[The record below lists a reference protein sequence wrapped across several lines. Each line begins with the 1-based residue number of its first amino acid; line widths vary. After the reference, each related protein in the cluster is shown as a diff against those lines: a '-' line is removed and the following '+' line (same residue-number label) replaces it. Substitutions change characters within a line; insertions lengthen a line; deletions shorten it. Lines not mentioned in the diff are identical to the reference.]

1 MRRLIPL
8 VTAALVLLHA
18 APVFAGPGISY
29 GPPEVMKQRWVTIAP
44 HVYLVTTY
52 WRPVY
57 KNNIYQYHE
66 KLPDETSAD
75 ACYAFWGDPY
85 PDPATPPQWGADGHL
100 YLIQTYSQ
108 KLYHRNNAYG
118 TFVVETSQ
126 NPALTK
132 RTDVTPEYVLVNL
145 AKAPV
150 KVPVSPDGPRDLL
163 QAARNV
169 TNATDFDDYRS
180 QITTNTYQDDIA
192 VATQKGLIQGR
203 YDANSRYYDPN
214 SLITV
219 GEMANILA
227 RNFGAA
233 PDAKG
238 NEALAYLRSLGVA
251 LAKDPNAPLDVATL
265 KSMAQGL
272 AERKGL
278 VDLQVLNDAL
288 NGTLVTDLNGG
299 ITRGHAVQIAEPAT
313 PPTTATS
320 DQTANKD
327 TTTSSTTSAG
337 PAASSQTGQTATGSS
352 GNRSSAGGQQ
362 AASHNPPVPPPPV
375 IPPGA
380 DFTLAASLNPAA
392 VGPGEPSLLTA
403 TTSLPANRVVAVFW
417 DGRTI
422 ELTFDGA
429 RWRASITAPQ
439 ETSDTTLSLQVEAY
453 RGTLKKTL
461 TLGLSVLGPWQEMW
475 RFVLS
480 D

>member
-8 VTAALVLLHA
+8 VTAALVLLRA
-18 APVFAGPGISY
+18 APVFAGPGLSY
-29 GPPEVMKQRWVTIAP
+29 GPPEVMKQRWVTKAP

-57 KNNIYQYHE
+57 KNNVYQYHE

-118 TFVVETSQ
+118 TFVVETRQ

-145 AKAPV
+145 AKTPV
-150 KVPVSPDGPRDLL
+150 KVPVQPDGPRDLL

-180 QITTNTYQDDIA
+180 QITTNTYKDDIA
-192 VATQKGLIQGR
+192 VATQKGIIQGR

-227 RNFGAA
+227 RNFGAS

-238 NEALAYLRSLGVA
+238 NEAVAYLRSLGITLTA
-251 LAKDPNAPLDVATL
+251 NPNAPLDAVTL
-265 KSMAQGL
+265 QSMATGL
-272 AERKGL
+272 AKRKGL
-278 VDLQVLNDAL
+278 LDLQVLNDAL

-299 ITRGHAVQIAEPAT
+299 ITRGHAVQIAPAKPAIAAAPDPAT
-313 PPTTATS
+313 TKDPTTS
-320 DQTANKD
+320 
-327 TTTSSTTSAG
+327 TSSAAG
-337 PAASSQTGQTATGSS
+337 VPASSDYGQPRT
-352 GNRSSAGGQQ
+352 SSAGNGSTT
-362 AASHNPPVPPPPV
+362 AGPPAVAHDPSPPPPPV
-375 IPPGA
+375 LPLGA
-380 DFTLAASLNPAA
+380 DFTVAASLNPAA

-403 TTSLPANRVVAVFW
+403 TTSLPADRVVAVLW
-417 DGRTI
+417 DGRTV
-422 ELTFDGA
+422 ELTYDGA
-429 RWRASITAPQ
+429 RWHASVTAPQ
-439 ETSDTTLSLQVEAY
+439 ETTDTTLSLRVEAY
-453 RGTLKKTL
+453 RGALKKTL
-461 TLGLSVLGPWQEMW
+461 TLGLTVSGPWQDMW